1 MLRSTVKPDRRRDGT
16 GGGRMD
22 ETAGELG
29 SKLDA
34 LARLSSEPSSER
46 RRELLREITD
56 VFFAPVPPPPRVA
69 ELFDAALERMTDTL
83 GAELRVELAQRLLP
97 APRAPRRLLTRLA
110 ADPLP
115 EVAEAV
121 LEGCASLTEADLALV
136 VATAEQRRLRAVS
149 RRGDLTETLSDRIVA
164 RGDDDTLGVL
174 VANPAAPLSRA
185 ASEAVVDRALE
196 NPALHEA
203 VVGRDG
209 LAVDLLTEMYLVVE
223 TRLRE
228 RIVAR
233 NAALDPAVLDAALK
247 VSRRRVAVRE
257 GLLPPDYEAAV
268 ASVRRSAE
276 RGPIP
281 PQSLAA
287 YLRAG
292 EQTRFTAA
300 LAHACELDY
309 ATVRRVL
316 DRRDVDALALIC
328 RAADYDA
335 ALFRTLLVLMPAPL
349 DEPLAAVVDRFSALP
364 RESALRVVR
373 FWKVRRGGEALAA

>member
-1 MLRSTVKPDRRRDGT
+1 
-16 GGGRMD
+16 MD

-110 ADPLP
+110 ADPAP

-121 LEGCASLTEADLALV
+121 LEGCASLTEADLDLV

-149 RRGDLTETLSDRIVA
+149 RRGDLTETLSDKIVA

-185 ASEAVVDRALE
+185 ASELVVDRALE

-209 LAVDLLTEMYLVVE
+209 LAVDLLNELYLVVE

-309 ATVRRVL
+309 TTVRRVL

-335 ALFRTLLVLMPAPL
+335 ALFRTLLVLMQAPL
-349 DEPLAAVVDRFSALP
+349 DQPLTTVVDRFSALP

>member
-1 MLRSTVKPDRRRDGT
+1 
-16 GGGRMD
+16 MD
-22 ETAGELG
+22 EMAAELG
-29 SKLDA
+29 SKLEA
-34 LARLSSEPSSER
+34 LTRLPSEPSSER
-46 RRELLREITD
+46 RRELLREVTD

-69 ELFDAALERMTDTL
+69 ELFDAALERMMDAL

-97 APRAPRRLLTRLA
+97 ARRAPRRLLTRLA
-110 ADPLP
+110 ADAEPD
-115 EVAEAV
+115 VATPV
-121 LEGCASLTEADLALV
+121 LEGCATLTEADLALV

-174 VANPAAPLSRA
+174 VANASAPLSRA
-185 ASEAVVDRALE
+185 ASEAVVDRALV

-203 VVGRDG
+203 VVARDG
-209 LAVDLLTEMYLVVE
+209 LAVDLLNEMYLVVE

-233 NAALDPAVLDAALK
+233 NAALDPVVLDEALRA
-247 VSRRRVAVRE
+247 SRRRVAVRE
-257 GLLPPDYEAAV
+257 GLLPPDYEEAM
-268 ASVRRSAE
+268 ASVRRLAE
-276 RGPIP
+276 RGAIA
-281 PQSLAA
+281 PQSLVAF
-287 YLRAG
+287 LRAG
-292 EQTRFTAA
+292 EHTRFTAA

-328 RAADYDA
+328 RAADYDRI
-335 ALFRTLLVLMPAPL
+335 LFRTLLVLIQAPP
-349 DEPLAAVVDRFSALP
+349 DPPLETAVERFAALP

-373 FWKVRRGGEALAA
+373 FWKVRRGVEALAA